1 MAKSKLPPGGEPT
14 GRKGRPTIYSEAL
27 GLKICGLVAEGHTL
41 REITQMPDMPEM
53 STITFWAVDH
63 AHFSPHYRRARAA
76 AAHTHHDRI
85 VGLTKKAE
93 SGEIDPS
100 SAREAMRG
108 LMWVAE
114 RGNPRD
120 YGAKQELAHTSPDG
134 SMSGGPVTVVINGVV
149 PKPEA

>member
-1 MAKSKLPPGGEPT
+1 MAKSKLPPGQKST
-14 GRKGRPTIYSEAL
+14 GGRPSIYTEEL
-27 GLKICGLVAEGHTL
+27 GLKICSLIADGVTL
-41 REITQMPDMPEM
+41 REIEAMDAMPAMHTM
-53 STITFWAVDH
+53 TLWAVDH
-63 AHFSPHYRRARAA
+63 PHFSPHYRRARAA

-85 VGLTKKAE
+85 VGLTRKAE

-134 SMSGGPVTVVINGVV
+134 SMSGGPVTVVINGVA
-149 PKPEA
+149 PKPQA